1 MRNILFIAWHD
12 TIYQLRQGST
22 LLWTVI
28 MPPVF
33 FYFIGTVTG
42 GMSSTMGGGS
52 GTPIVVTAVEPG
64 FLQEQ
69 IDLRLRD
76 NDFAPEWHDRLVPD
90 EQGNLPQR
98 VLAFGDNLTDAV
110 LAGEVVT
117 ASFETR
123 ASALSR
129 DFETIRVQRSLYTAL
144 ADIVA
149 ADARSGNALS
159 ANALI
164 ELNNETRVWQLDVAP
179 AGQRQEI
186 PSGFNQAIPGILV
199 MFTLLVLLTSGTS
212 MLVVDRDQGLLRR
225 LAYAP
230 ITRTEIVAGKW
241 VGRLVL
247 AAMQVAA
254 AVAIGMFCAFI
265 PVPFQMLIAA
275 IFAIWLRANILVAVP
290 TVWISNPLTLGPM
303 FYFCYLLGAEML
315 GQEAGGFDFELSFDW
330 LINGLAAIW
339 QPFLLGCFTV
349 GVIAALLAFVLV
361 RVLWHLHI
369 ISHIKARARRL
380 HNRHRHLPEKQ

>member
-1 MRNILFIAWHD
+1 MAKKLFKKYLPHPDVITKNRW
-12 TIYQLRQGST
+12 IK
-22 LLWTVI
+22 LLG
-28 MPPVF
+28 PR
-33 FYFIGTVTG
+33 
-42 GMSSTMGGGS
+42 
-52 GTPIVVTAVEPG
+52 
-64 FLQEQ
+64 LQEPS
-69 IDLRLRD
+69 L
-76 NDFAPEWHDRLVPD
+76 WHINR
-90 EQGNLPQR
+90 
-98 VLAFGDNLTDAV
+98 
-110 LAGEVVT
+110 
-117 ASFETR
+117 
-123 ASALSR
+123 
-129 DFETIRVQRSLYTAL
+129 RSC
-144 ADIVA
+144 
-149 ADARSGNALS
+149 S
-159 ANALI
+159 
-164 ELNNETRVWQLDVAP
+164 
-179 AGQRQEI
+179 
-186 PSGFNQAIPGILV
+186 
-199 MFTLLVLLTSGTS
+199 
-212 MLVVDRDQGLLRR
+212 
-225 LAYAP
+225 
-230 ITRTEIVAGKW
+230 
-241 VGRLVL
+241 
-247 AAMQVAA
+247 A